1 MGKRSSCKPSLE
13 EINMEKKTSFILYP
27 ADFLAAVHN
36 FKKNQVHDLIIAL
49 CEFNLYGRFS
59 FNLSDTVKERF
70 DVLQNIINVN
80 NAKYAEICEK
90 RKASGA
96 KGGSKS
102 KAKSKQTSEINTS
115 PPPEEKEKDNESVN
129 ESDDVFI
136 KNKNKDEKIVDNSV
150 FVGAPTVEEVATY
163 CQESGYTIDP
173 EAFVRWNEARGWMNG
188 KKYIALDWRKAVRK
202 WYCKENGLSNSEMEL
217 MTDICKD
224 MLSKAKA
231 VRHD

>member
-1 MGKRSSCKPSLE
+1 
-13 EINMEKKTSFILYP
+13 MEKKTSFILYP

-59 FNLSDTVKERF
+59 FNLSDMVKERF
-70 DVLQNIINVN
+70 DVLQNTININ

-90 RKASGA
+90 RKASGS

-102 KAKSKQTSEINTS
+102 KAKSKQTSETNTL

-136 KNKNKDEKIVDNSV
+136 KNKNKDDETVDNSV
-150 FVGAPTVEEVATY
+150 FVGAPSVKEVSDY
-163 CQESGYTIDP
+163 CKQTGYTIDP
-173 EAFVRWNEARGWMNG
+173 IAFVRWHEERGWMNG
-188 KKYIALDWRKAVRK
+188 KKYIALEWRKAVRK
-202 WYCKENGLSNSEMEL
+202 WYCKQNRLSISEMET
-217 MTDICKD
+217 MSDICQD
-224 MLSKAKA
+224 MLSKVK
-231 VRHD
+231 VGKND